1 MIVATL
7 AAALVVCGVVAVVG
21 DGYAD
26 QRRHRFSGRWVTVAA
41 VLAVVTLS
49 VVGFRRLDRN
59 GGVRTFGVESRG
71 GDLLAMGFPLFALL
85 AITAVSGLIVAT
97 ISPRLRL
104 TGSKLARAIR
114 LGWRRVVLDTGPL
127 VAVIVSA
134 ALAAGCFTAAARW
147 RAAPS
152 NSSSTNRSCIS
163 AATSRSRYSTTS
175 SCLQSWTAPTTATSR
190 IDVKRGDVRGEL
202 MGIDRATF
210 GSVATLRSDGADQPL
225 AELVDSVTPA
235 AAGQAPLPAI
245 AVGADASVGDVV
257 TLELPGGVRTLDV
270 EVVSVADFFPAKSS
284 RIEMFVVDRTALQEA
299 ASFAGT
305 TLLIADPPTDA
316 VEQLRAAGVR
326 TGVVLDV
333 DGSFDGSAYSALRWA
348 YAPLATLGAWFA
360 IVALALQL
368 LVVSA
373 RRTQRRIADAV
384 MRRTGLARSGLWWA
398 SAIETGVPPVGRL
411 GDRSRSSG
419 AGGIIVGRAAR
430 PDADAGADR
439 RLRNALE
446 RDHRDVVHRADLDH
460 GDRHRDRPLDRERR
474 PDASLPGI
482 SIERISMNG
491 SA

>member
-1 MIVATL
+1 
-7 AAALVVCGVVAVVG
+7 
-21 DGYAD
+21 
-26 QRRHRFSGRWVTVAA
+26 
-41 VLAVVTLS
+41 
-49 VVGFRRLDRN
+49 
-59 GGVRTFGVESRG
+59 
-71 GDLLAMGFPLFALL
+71 
-85 AITAVSGLIVAT
+85 
-97 ISPRLRL
+97 
-104 TGSKLARAIR
+104 
-114 LGWRRVVLDTGPL
+114 
-127 VAVIVSA
+127 
-134 ALAAGCFTAAARW
+134 
-147 RAAPS
+147 
-152 NSSSTNRSCIS
+152 
-163 AATSRSRYSTTS
+163 
-175 SCLQSWTAPTTATSR
+175 
-190 IDVKRGDVRGEL
+190 

-225 AELVDSVTPA
+225 AELVDSVKPA

-348 YAPLATLGAWFA
+348 YTPIG
-360 IVALALQL
+360 
-368 LVVSA
+368 
-373 RRTQRRIADAV
+373 D
-384 MRRTGLARSGLWWA
+384 ARSMVRNRRP
-398 SAIETGVPPVGRL
+398 GVAVAGGVGTPNPAPDRRRRDATDRVHPIRVVVGFSDRNRRAPVGRL

-446 RDHRDVVHRADLDH
+446 RDHRDVVHRADLDR

-474 PDASLPGI
+474 PDASLP
-482 SIERISMNG
+482 RISMNG